1 MWTGWGMCM
10 CMGVTEMAVW
20 SPLGRTHENSHLG
33 NSHGSSAFSADG

>member
-10 CMGVTEMAVW
+10 CMGVTEMAVR
-20 SPLGRTHENSHLG
+20 SPLGHMRTAILG